1 MEHKRNSPRSC
12 QFLLPLLHDYIN
24 HYFSSL
30 FSLFFVLHFSLA
42 MKIDLTGYLHTV
54 AVEELV
60 CVKTNIFKS
69 NLIFKGQYQVLTI
82 IIKTKK
88 FRELFMRKRFH
99 NYQLVFVAFWYRYLC
114 QTTLPIENIFQKL
127 SDLFWRYLKVI
138 RLYK

>member
-42 MKIDLTGYLHTV
+42 MKIDLTIYLHTV

-69 NLIFKGQYQVLTI
+69 NLIFKDQYQVLTI

-88 FRELFMRKRFH
+88 FRKLFMRKRFH
-99 NYQLVFVAFWYRYLC
+99 NYQLCSFLIQVFVLNHSSNWKYISKT
-114 QTTLPIENIFQKL
+114 Q
-127 SDLFWRYLKVI
+127 
-138 RLYK
+138 RLILEIS